1 MDERAP
7 LALLL
12 LRAFRWFDDGLR
24 SLMAGSG
31 GPEITPAQSLVMANL
46 DAEGTPIG
54 VLAARMGVTRQ
65 AVQQL
70 VAGLQSAGLVAI
82 VPDAD
87 DRRVR
92 LVRLTPE
99 GVSNV
104 RTALAIFEGLE
115 QELSSRIGK
124 APAKALRKALE
135 ADWESPPSGR
145 P

>member
-1 MDERAP
+1 MEERPP

-24 SLMAGSG
+24 
-31 GPEITPAQSLVMANL
+31 PEITPAQSLVMANL
-46 DAEGTPIG
+46 DADGTPIG
-54 VLAARMGVTRQ
+54 LLAARIGVTRQ

-70 VAGLQSAGLVAI
+70 LAGLQGAGLVAI

-92 LVRLTPE
+92 RARLTPE

-115 QELSSRIGK
+115 QALGSRIGR
-124 APAKALRKALE
+124 AAAAGLRRALE
-135 ADWESPPSGR
+135 ADWGSPPSAR
-145 P
+145 S